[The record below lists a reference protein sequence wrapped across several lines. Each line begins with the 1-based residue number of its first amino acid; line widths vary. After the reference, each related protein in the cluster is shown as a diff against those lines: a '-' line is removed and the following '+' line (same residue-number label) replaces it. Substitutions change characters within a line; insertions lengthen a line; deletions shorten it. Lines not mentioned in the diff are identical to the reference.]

1 MRDSYD
7 ASLRYEILILRVSGC
22 LGSSFTLPHSMWQ
35 DLGRA
40 LEPRR
45 RQLLGSAPWLLLD
58 EAIAIVAVIDVAF
71 ADTIVDLFYGT
82 GNPRIR

>member
-1 MRDSYD
+1 
-7 ASLRYEILILRVSGC
+7 
-22 LGSSFTLPHSMWQ
+22 MWQ

-58 EAIAIVAVIDVAF
+58 EAIAIVVVIDVAF
-71 ADTIVDLFYGT
+71 GDTIVDLFYGT
-82 GNPRIR
+82 VNPRIR